1 MNFASAFISLQRGH
15 NIKRKHWGGY
25 WKLENGEIMMYCYDG
40 KVINLKDTDDIL
52 YTISNMACDDW
63 EIADDYGTTKEK

>member
-15 NIKRKHWGGY
+15 NINRKHCGGF
-25 WKLENGEIMMYCYDG
+25 WTLENGEIMMYCYDG

>member
-1 MNFASAFISLQRGH
+1 
-15 NIKRKHWGGY
+15 
-25 WKLENGEIMMYCYDG
+25 MYDDEFCCHYD
-40 KVINLKDTDDIL
+40 DTDDIL